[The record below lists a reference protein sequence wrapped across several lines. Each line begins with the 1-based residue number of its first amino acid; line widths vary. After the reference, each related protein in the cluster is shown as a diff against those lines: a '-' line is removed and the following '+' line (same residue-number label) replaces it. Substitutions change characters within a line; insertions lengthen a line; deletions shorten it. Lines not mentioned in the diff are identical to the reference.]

1 MLERMKRLV
10 KENDICVLATAAD
23 NRPHCSLM
31 AYACDDTG
39 LEILMATKRDST
51 KYRNLTN
58 NPSVSLLIDTRAE
71 NPGKERSQT
80 KALTVAG
87 RCEGVP
93 LAAVSD
99 GMKRLQERH
108 PHLKDLLKEPDVAL
122 FVVKA
127 ESFLLL
133 EGVTE
138 AHFESV
144 S

>member
-1 MLERMKRLV
+1 MLERMKQLV
-10 KENDICVLATAAD
+10 KENDICVLATAFESK
-23 NRPHCSLM
+23 PHCSLM

-39 LEILMATKRDST
+39 SEIFMATKRDSK
-51 KYRNLTN
+51 KYRNLSR
-58 NPSVSLLIDTRAE
+58 NPSVSLLIDTRARDLTSHRFE
-71 NPGKERSQT
+71 T

-87 RCEGVP
+87 RYEP
-93 LAAVSD
+93 LAADAAKTAV
-99 GMKRLQERH
+99 KRLREH
-108 PHLKDLLKEPDVAL
+108 HSHLKDFLEDPDVTV

-138 AHFESV
+138 AHFETV